1 MPRRLGLFAPVL
13 PARTRPSSGFA
24 YLRRETI
31 VPASRHDTFAF
42 FADASNLERLTPPW
56 LNFAILT
63 PTPLA
68 MWAGVDI
75 DYRISLYGL
84 PMPWRSRID
93 VWEPSVRFV
102 DRQVIGP
109 YRWWRHEH
117 RFDTVAGGTL
127 VVDHVEYV
135 PRARWLSAPIVRR
148 DLERIF
154 TYRQNALRQIFGT
167 HELAARS
174 A

>member
-1 MPRRLGLFAPVL
+1 MQHHPGLFAPFL
-13 PARTRPSSGFA
+13 TARARPASGLA
-24 YLRRETI
+24 HLHRETI
-31 VPASRHDTFAF
+31 VPASRRETFAF

-63 PTPLA
+63 PMPVA
-68 MWAGVDI
+68 MWPGVDI

-84 PMPWRSRID
+84 ALPWRSRID

-102 DRQVIGP
+102 DRQVVGP

-117 RFDTVAGGTL
+117 RFESVAGGTL

-135 PRARWLSAPIVRR
+135 PRARWLSGPIVRR

-154 TYRQNALRQIFGT
+154 TYRQNALLQIFGRK
-167 HELAARS
+167 ELNART

>member
-1 MPRRLGLFAPVL
+1 MPPRPRLFAPL
-13 PARTRPSSGFA
+13 LSAHERPSSGFSH
-24 YLRRETI
+24 LHRETI

-42 FADASNLERLTPPW
+42 FGDASNLERLTPPW

-63 PTPLA
+63 PTPVA

-93 VWEPSVRFV
+93 IWEPPVRFV
-102 DRQVIGP
+102 DRQVVGP

-117 RFDTVAGGTL
+117 RFEAVAGGTL

-135 PRARWLSAPIVRR
+135 PRARWVSAPLVRR

-154 TYRQNALRQIFGT
+154 TYRQQALRQLFGT
-167 HELAARS
+167 DDLGARS
-174 A
+174 T